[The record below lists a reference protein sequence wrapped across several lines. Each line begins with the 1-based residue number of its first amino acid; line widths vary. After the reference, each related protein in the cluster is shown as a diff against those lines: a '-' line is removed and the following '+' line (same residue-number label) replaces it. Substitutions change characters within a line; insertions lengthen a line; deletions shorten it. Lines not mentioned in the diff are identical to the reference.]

1 MGEKITPR
9 QAVLNTQ
16 PAHHGAMDY
25 AEIDRLGL
33 VPDDIL
39 DFSSNINPY
48 GPASSVVE
56 ASKRALWECY
66 PDPEALALRSTLA
79 DHLSLPIEQIV
90 AGNGTAELIWLI
102 AFAFV
107 RPGDLIL
114 VLGPTFGE
122 YARCAMLTG
131 GHVEVISGHVN
142 DVFTIDPPTVEQ
154 TLRDGRP
161 RLIFICNPNNPT
173 GSIIEGENIGRWADD
188 NPETLFV
195 IDEAYLAFAS
205 DYSSVL
211 DLRKDNIL
219 TLRSMTKDHALAGL
233 RLGYAAGPL
242 PLVEAVARVRPP
254 WNVNAMAQAAG
265 LAALKE
271 TDHLQRTLGKIKSA
285 KDELIAELCRLG
297 LAPLPSTTH
306 YFIVDVSCGAE
317 FRRRLLNYFRI
328 QVRDCASFGL
338 SAYIRI
344 ATRRPKEN
352 ARLLEAVAR
361 ILS

>member
-1 MGEKITPR
+1 MGEKITAR
-9 QAVLNTQ
+9 QAILNTQ
-16 PAHHGAMDY
+16 PVHHGAMDY

-48 GPASSVVE
+48 GPASAAVE
-56 ASKRALWECY
+56 ASKSTLLERY
-66 PDPEALALRSTLA
+66 PDREALALRSALA
-79 DHLSLPIEQIV
+79 DHLSHPVEQIV
-90 AGNGTAELIWLI
+90 VGNGSAELMWLI
-102 AFAFV
+102 AFAFI

-114 VLGPTFGE
+114 VLGPTFAE
-122 YARCAMLTG
+122 YARCARLAG
-131 GHVEVISGHVN
+131 GNVKVISGLGN
-142 DVFTIDPPTVEQ
+142 DIFTIDPITVEQ
-154 TLRDGRP
+154 TLRDRRP

-173 GSIIEGENIGRWADD
+173 GSIIVGESIGRWADD
-188 NPETLFV
+188 YPETLFV

-242 PLVEAVARVRPP
+242 PLVEAVARMRPP
-254 WNVNAMAQAAG
+254 WNVNAIAQAAG

-271 TDHLQRTLGKIKSA
+271 TDRLQRTLNKLKRA
-285 KDELIAELCRLG
+285 TDELIAELCRLG

-306 YFIVDVSCGAE
+306 YFIVDVGCGAE
-317 FRRRLLNYFRI
+317 FRRRLLNQFGI

>member
-9 QAVLNTQ
+9 QAVLNTP
-16 PAHHGAMDY
+16 PAHHGALDY
-25 AEIDRLGL
+25 AEIDRLEF

-48 GPASSVVE
+48 GPASSAVE
-56 ASKRALWECY
+56 AIKRTVLERY
-66 PDPEALALRSTLA
+66 PDREAVALRSALA
-79 DHLSLPIEQIV
+79 DHLSLSIEQIV
-90 AGNGTAELIWLI
+90 VGNGTAELIWLI

-122 YARCAMLTG
+122 YARCARLTE
-131 GHVEVISGHVN
+131 GHVEVISGHG
-142 DVFTIDPPTVEQ
+142 DDDFTIDPHTVER
-154 TLRDGRP
+154 TLRDRRP

-173 GSIIEGENIGRWADD
+173 GSIIERESIGRWADD
-188 NPETLFV
+188 HPETLFI

-205 DYSSVL
+205 DYSSVI
-211 DLRKDNIL
+211 DLCRGNIL

-242 PLVEAVARVRPP
+242 SLIEAVARVRPP
-254 WNVNAMAQAAG
+254 WNVNAMAQSAG
-265 LAALKE
+265 LAALNE
-271 TDHLQRTLGKIKSA
+271 PDHLQRTLDKIRGA
-285 KDELIAELCRLG
+285 KGELIAELCRLG
-297 LAPLPSTTH
+297 LTPLPSVTQ
-306 YFIVDVSCGAE
+306 YFIVDVGCGAE
-317 FRRRLLNYFRI
+317 FRRHLLKHFRI

-338 SAYIRI
+338 PAYIRI

-352 ARLLEAVAR
+352 ARLLDSLAR
-361 ILS
+361 LLS